1 MQSDQLTVFAVL
13 AATLGLFVWNRWRY
27 DIVALGA
34 LLVVT
39 LAGIVPPEK
48 AFMGLGHPAVI
59 TVAAVLV
66 LSRGLL
72 NGGVVDSM
80 ARHLTKVGDRP
91 WVQVLTL
98 TGIVALCSGF
108 MNNVGALA
116 LFMPVAVWMSR
127 QSGRSPS
134 FLLMPLA
141 FGSLLG
147 GTLTLI
153 GTPPNIIIA
162 GYRRQVGEVP
172 FGMFDF
178 LPVGLAISISG
189 VLLIALLWR
198 LTPRRENPSGD
209 QELFEISAYL
219 TELQVPAGNKY
230 ADRTLHDLIVAGG
243 EEADVMVIALVRAG
257 QHKRM
262 PSTYEVLHE
271 DDILLVEADSDSLKA
286 FLDVTHLAL
295 AAEADSKAEAEQSEQ
310 SEQAENAADD
320 ESGKEP
326 DASKSRKDRHGERAL
341 AEAIVTAGSSLV
353 GTTATGLAL
362 RERHGVNVLAVARQ
376 GQRLQQRLGKIR
388 FAAGDILLLQARED
402 QLQATLSELGCLP
415 LASRGLRIT
424 APRQALL
431 AISIFAVALGLIA
444 LGIVPAAIALVG
456 AAMAMILTG
465 LVPTGDIYKSIDM
478 SIIVLIAAM
487 LPIGEALESTGGS
500 RLIADALLEVGQA
513 APPAATI
520 AILMAGVMLLTN
532 VVNNAAAAVLAAPV
546 AISLAQGMNAS
557 ADPLL
562 MAVAIGSSCAFLT
575 PIGHQSNTLVMAP
588 GGYHFGDYWRLGL
601 PLSILVVLVAVP
613 VILWV
618 WPL

>member
-1 MQSDQLTVFAVL
+1 MQSDQLIVFAVL

-72 NGGVVDSM
+72 NSGVVDSL

-127 QSGRSPS
+127 QGGRSPS
-134 FLLMPLA
+134 YLLMPLA

-162 GYRRQVGEVP
+162 GYRREVGEAP
-172 FGMFDF
+172 FRMFDF
-178 LPVGLAISISG
+178 LPVGLAITAAG
-189 VLLIALLWR
+189 LLLIVLLWR
-198 LTPRRENPSGD
+198 LVPRRENQGGD

-219 TELQVPAGNKY
+219 TELTVPAGSKY
-230 ADRTLHDLIVAGG
+230 AGRTLRDLIVAGSD
-243 EEADVMVIALVRAG
+243 EADVMVIALVRDGHYQA
-257 QHKRM
+257 M
-262 PSTYEVLHE
+262 PSTYEVLR
-271 DDILLVEADSDSLKA
+271 DNDVLLVEADSDSLKN
-286 FLDVTHLAL
+286 FLDVTHLQL
-295 AAEADSKAEAEQSEQ
+295 AAEADSKAEAREKSGKRAEQNGGQNQQTDS
-310 SEQAENAADD
+310 S
-320 ESGKEP
+320 ESGT
-326 DASKSRKDRHGERAL
+326 DRHRDRAL
-341 AEAIVTAGSSLV
+341 VEVIVAPGSSLI
-353 GTTATGLAL
+353 GTTATGLSL

-376 GQRLQQRLGKIR
+376 GQRLRERLGKIR

-402 QLQATLSELGCLP
+402 QLQSTLGNLGCLP

-424 APRQALL
+424 APRQVML
-431 AISIFAVALGLIA
+431 ASGIFAVALAFIA
-444 LGIVPAAIALVG
+444 LGMIPPVISLVG
-456 AAMAMILTG
+456 AALAMILVG
-465 LVPTGDIYKSIDM
+465 LVPSGDIYKSIDM

-487 LPIGEALESTGGS
+487 LPIGEALETTGGS
-500 RLIADALLEVGQA
+500 RLIADALLEIGQA
-513 APPAATI
+513 APPAATV
-520 AILMAGVMLLTN
+520 AILMASVMLLSN
-532 VVNNAAAAVLAAPV
+532 VINNAAAAVLAAPV
-546 AISLAQGMNAS
+546 AISLSRGMEAS

-562 MAVAIGSSCAFLT
+562 MAVAIGASCAFLT
-575 PIGHQSNTLVMAP
+575 PIGHQSSTLVMAP
-588 GGYHFGDYWRLGL
+588 GGYHFGDYWHLGL
-601 PLSILVVLVAVP
+601 PLSFLVVLVAVP